1 MASHH
6 HQGTHV
12 PSVRANLEKRLGIT
26 ERSSPIDFSWTAD
39 IRKRFTD
46 FLVYEIRK
54 DGTVVHL
61 DDYEAPE
68 AQPEEKVKPV
78 QDENAKPTPE
88 QNDQKTV
95 VAHPVS
101 DSDRK
106 ILQDMIGTAVAD
118 QLIELDESIQAR
130 KPSGTTPVKFPQI
143 TDRQKRGAIH
153 QEIRRIFSSRLDTTT
168 DKLGVITAVPTHALT
183 SSSYRGTHGVG
194 PRREGNRSSR
204 DGQKSFA
211 QLGGDYLHCILYKE
225 NKDTMDALNLI
236 ARMLKIKVQ
245 NFGFSGTKDR
255 RAGTVQR
262 ISIHRQRAQNLIWL
276 NSRMTGVKVGD
287 FRHSKY
293 PIQLG
298 QHAGN
303 EFVITLKNCQHYRG
317 ANCSLEVRIKM
328 LRESVEMGLLHLYKH
343 GFINYFGLQRF
354 GTHSIGTHELGMKI
368 LKGDFEGVIEDIL
381 HVDPQAM
388 SEMLSFD
395 YSQGLNN
402 NAEAMNRDDHNRAR
416 AIASWKATGDA
427 DIALG
432 YMPKRFGAETS
443 IIRHLGRDGQRRD
456 YMGALLSVTRGMR
469 QMYIHAYQ
477 SYVWNFV
484 ATRRWSMYGTRVI
497 EGDLILLDTQT
508 PQDMNMDDGE
518 FRDPSADWENFYAQV
533 RPLTAQD
540 IAEGKYTIF
549 DIVLPTPGFDVI
561 YPNNDIGE
569 YYKTF
574 MEREENGT
582 LDPYNMRRRQ
592 KEFSLS
598 GSYRPLVGRF
608 LQKPEYIIRAYSDD
622 NDQMHPTDIDL
633 IMQKRAK
640 ARNER
645 KRQLGA
651 DADVVSSWK
660 GFSQNAAQ
668 HDKVLDDEFRRR
680 RAEAPPTVDC
690 GRIKETWIE
699 TGYDGGGKRIK
710 VARHRAIIEA
720 SDQANVAAGGAMV
733 SIEAEGGNASPGAQP
748 PATTTASD
756 KAGNEFLLSLL
767 KDSVEQDAFLRHQE
781 PRASGPPTGFVGRS
795 SGLSNPTTAGF
806 QGSQAAIGNNSASS
820 SSGEQIRCNL
830 PIPDFQQIS
839 DNPISVFAP
848 GNRFDNTDYGNGN
861 KIAVVLKFQ
870 LRSSSY
876 ATIVL
881 RELMGTIQDN
891 NRSSRGNTPGA
902 QNGGHGR

>member
-1 MASHH
+1 
-6 HQGTHV
+6 
-12 PSVRANLEKRLGIT
+12 
-26 ERSSPIDFSWTAD
+26 
-39 IRKRFTD
+39 
-46 FLVYEIRK
+46 
-54 DGTVVHL
+54 
-61 DDYEAPE
+61 
-68 AQPEEKVKPV
+68 
-78 QDENAKPTPE
+78 
-88 QNDQKTV
+88 
-95 VAHPVS
+95 
-101 DSDRK
+101 
-106 ILQDMIGTAVAD
+106 
-118 QLIELDESIQAR
+118 
-130 KPSGTTPVKFPQI
+130 
-143 TDRQKRGAIH
+143 
-153 QEIRRIFSSRLDTTT
+153 
-168 DKLGVITAVPTHALT
+168 
-183 SSSYRGTHGVG
+183 
-194 PRREGNRSSR
+194 
-204 DGQKSFA
+204 
-211 QLGGDYLHCILYKE
+211 
-225 NKDTMDALNLI
+225 MDALNLI

-574 MEREENGT
+574 MEREENGA

-680 RAEAPPTVDC
+680 RAEAPPTADC

-748 PATTTASD
+748 PATTTFGAPYSIVPPTGESVGNPAHVSSITSASD

-781 PRASGPPTGFVGRS
+781 PRASGPVELAGAGLIGASGTDGNPAPTLLEIKPTGFVGRS

-806 QGSQAAIGNNSASS
+806 QGSQAAMGNNSASS

-830 PIPDFQQIS
+830 PIPEFQQIS

-848 GNRFDNTDYGNGN
+848 GNRFDNADYGNGN